1 MFLFLLADYVQE
13 FPFDLQIVP
22 NFSLDALALRIG
34 SSNSLNRKAIC
45 GGEIS

>member
-13 FPFDLQIVP
+13 FPFNLQIVP
-22 NFSLDALALRIG
+22 NLSLNALAWCIG
-34 SSNSLNRKAIC
+34 SSNSLDREAIC